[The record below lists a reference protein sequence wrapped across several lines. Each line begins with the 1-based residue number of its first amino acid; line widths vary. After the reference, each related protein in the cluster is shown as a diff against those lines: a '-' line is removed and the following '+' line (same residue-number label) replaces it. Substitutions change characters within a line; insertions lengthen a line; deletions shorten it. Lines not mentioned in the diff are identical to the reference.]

1 MNKGILYAMGAY
13 ILWGLLP
20 IYWKFLGHV
29 PVFQVLSHRIVWSFI
44 FLGLAIVISG
54 QWRSF
59 RKAIQSP
66 KVLFIYTLTAL
77 LVGLNWFIYVWAV
90 HQGFIIETSLGYFIN
105 PLISVLMGII
115 FLRERLRLGQW
126 LPIAVAAG
134 GVFYLTF
141 AFGSL
146 PWISLSLAI
155 TWATYALL
163 KKLAPLGSLYG
174 LTLETAVLL
183 LPATIYLIWSES
195 QNQGVF
201 LHYNAVSDLLLVAT
215 GIATSTPLLLFAL
228 AVRRIPLSLTGIL
241 QYIAPTIQFLIGLF
255 IYREPFN
262 SQRLIGFIL
271 IWIALVIFALEGFIF
286 MKQKAKSI
294 AKIAS

>member
-1 MNKGILYAMGAY
+1 MNKGIYAAVGAY

-44 FLGLAIVISG
+44 FLGLAIVILG
-54 QWRSF
+54 QWHSF

-66 KVLFIYTLTAL
+66 RVLFIYILTAL

-115 FLRERLRLGQW
+115 FLKERLRLSQW
-126 LPIAVAAG
+126 LPIIVAAS
-134 GVFYLTF
+134 GVIYLAI

-183 LPATIYLIWSES
+183 LPAIIYLIWCEN
-195 QNQGVF
+195 QNRGVF
-201 LHYNAVSDLLLVAT
+201 LHYNAASDLLLAAT

-228 AVRRIPLSLTGIL
+228 AVQRIPLSLTGIL

-255 IYREPFN
+255 IYHEPFN
-262 SQRLIGFIL
+262 NQRLIGFIL

-294 AKIAS
+294 VKTAS